1 MAVEHAAEST
11 AFTELW
17 TNTDALLA
25 LPQSHVDLVQV
36 DTLLHV
42 TPPLHVQTPPRG
54 LSSPTLQ
61 TAMHHVR
68 QLAADAADAA
78 AVAAATAADFDC
90 AEQRQLRAKPPGELP
105 ETAQTSAAGT
115 VRAMHDCSAPR
126 SGAFRKLTGA

>member
-90 AEQRQLRAKPPGELP
+90 AEQRQLRAKPANCPKP
-105 ETAQTSAAGT
+105 PKTARRRRGGRYGRCMTAVRRAA
-115 VRAMHDCSAPR
+115 A
-126 SGAFRKLTGA
+126 LLEN